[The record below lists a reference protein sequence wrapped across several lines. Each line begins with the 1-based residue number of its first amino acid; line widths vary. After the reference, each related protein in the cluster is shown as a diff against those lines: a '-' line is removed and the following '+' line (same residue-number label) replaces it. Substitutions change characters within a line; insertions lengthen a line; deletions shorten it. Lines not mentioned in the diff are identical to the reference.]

1 MKTLTWTAVVAAAF
15 VAAMP
20 LAHAGPGDRD
30 GWRGHRDGHHGGRHG
45 GPGMARMLMERYDT
59 DKDGKVTQAEIDAV
73 QAERFT
79 TAAGANGQSIS
90 IDQFETLYNAEHRE
104 RMVRA
109 FQRLDR
115 DGDGQVTREEF
126 NRRTDGMVAR
136 MDRDGDGAL
145 APTDG
150 RRGEG
155 RGEGRR
161 GWWQGD
167 RGEGRGPGMGNG
179 PGMGDGPMGNG
190 PMGDGPM
197 GGPDAPVDEGDD
209 TP

>member
-30 GWRGHRDGHHGGRHG
+30 GWRGHHDGHHGGRNG

-150 RRGEG
+150 RRGD
-155 RGEGRR
+155 GRR
-161 GWWQGD
+161 GGGWWRGD
-167 RGEGRGPGMGNG
+167 GEGRGPMMGGDG
-179 PGMGDGPMGNG
+179 PGMGN
-190 PMGDGPM
+190 GPM

-209 TP
+209 SP